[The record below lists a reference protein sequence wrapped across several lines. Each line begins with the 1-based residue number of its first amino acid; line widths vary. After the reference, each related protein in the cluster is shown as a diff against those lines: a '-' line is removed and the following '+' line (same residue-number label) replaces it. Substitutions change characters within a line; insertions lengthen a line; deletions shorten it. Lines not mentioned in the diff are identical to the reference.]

1 LSSQNEKSFLKIKNM
16 TYDALQ
22 IKLKNLIDNSPM
34 SAYQV
39 IVVALCFVLNMN
51 DGIDVL
57 VVSFTGSEIM
67 KEWALSNTQLGSIF
81 SAGLIGMTIG
91 AMFLA
96 PFGDKIGR
104 RNVFLIAI
112 SLITAGMLGIY
123 GAQAYWQILLCRVI
137 TGLGIGGI
145 LPTMASATSE
155 FSNNKTRDF
164 NVGLI
169 QGGWP
174 LGAILTGFFINWA
187 MPIYGWRYIFLIAG
201 LISLA
206 MLLAVY
212 FFMPDSLAFLGKK
225 QPKNAHNQ
233 INNLLEKMGHQ
244 GIESLPQKP
253 NDETPT
259 VPLKDLFAPEYKNST
274 IRLWLGIFFGFLT
287 LYTLMSWVPNIAKEA
302 GLPPDKATYVG
313 IALNLGAF
321 LGVVAMGLFISRFGS
336 RKVILGFMLVA
347 FTIMISY
354 ANLKLN
360 FGLMFGL
367 IFCIGFFVQGGF
379 NAFFPTA
386 TRIYPSEMRSTGV
399 GLAFGVG
406 RFGAI
411 LGPQIFGILKDSGM
425 SISSIFTLF
434 SLPLLVTAYM
444 AFTIPSKNLK

>member
-1 LSSQNEKSFLKIKNM
+1 M
-16 TYDALQ
+16 THENLQ
-22 IKLKNLIDNSPM
+22 TKLKDLIDNSPM
-34 SAYQV
+34 SAYQ
-39 IVVALCFVLNMN
+39 ILIVALCFVLNMN

-67 KEWALSNTQLGSIF
+67 KEWGLSNTALGSVF
-81 SAGLIGMTIG
+81 SAGLMGMTAG

-104 RNVFLIAI
+104 RSVFLIAI
-112 SLITAGMLGIY
+112 GLITAGMLGIY
-123 GAQAYWQILLCRVI
+123 IAQAYWHIIICRVI

-145 LPTMASATSE
+145 LPTMASVTSE

-174 LGAILTGFFINWA
+174 LGAILTGLFINWA

-206 MLLAVY
+206 MFVAVY
-212 FFMPDSLAFLGKK
+212 FFMPESLAFLGKK
-225 QPKNAHNQ
+225 QTKNVQHQ
-233 INNLLEKMGHQ
+233 INDLLLKIGQ
-244 GIESLPQKP
+244 PSISDFGFGISETIPSEIP
-253 NDETPT
+253 NPKSEI
-259 VPLKDLFAPEYKNST
+259 PLKDLFSKAYKAST

-302 GLPPDKATYVG
+302 GLPTDKATFVG

-321 LGVVAMGLFISRFGS
+321 LGVVAMGLFISKFGS
-336 RKVILGFMLVA
+336 KRVLLGFMLIA
-347 FTIMISY
+347 FTIMIAY
-354 ANLKLN
+354 ANLKLD
-360 FGLMFGL
+360 FTLMFVL

-386 TRIYPSEMRSTGV
+386 TRIYPSVMRSTGV
-399 GLAFGVG
+399 GLAFGIG

-411 LGPQIFGILKDSGM
+411 LGPQLFGIFKDMGM
-425 SISSIFTLF
+425 PISTIFTLF
-434 SLPLLVTAYM
+434 SLPLLVAGYM
-444 AFTIPSKNLK
+444 AFTIPSENIK

>member
-1 LSSQNEKSFLKIKNM
+1 M
-16 TYDALQ
+16 TYENLQ
-22 IKLKNLIDNSPM
+22 AKLKDLIDNSPM
-34 SAYQV
+34 SAYQ
-39 IVVALCFVLNMN
+39 IIIVALCFILNMN

-57 VVSFTGSEIM
+57 VVSFTGSEM
-67 KEWALSNTQLGSIF
+67 VKEWALSNTQLGAIF
-81 SAGLIGMTIG
+81 SAGLVGMTAG

-96 PFGDKIGR
+96 PFGDKLGR
-104 RNVFLIAI
+104 RKVFLISL
-112 SLITAGMLGIY
+112 SLITAGMLGVY
-123 GAQAYWQILLCRVI
+123 AAQAYWQVLACRVF

-174 LGAILTGFFINWA
+174 LGAIMTGFFINWA
-187 MPIYGWRYIFLIAG
+187 MPDHGWRFIFLVAG
-201 LISLA
+201 LVSLT

-212 FFMPDSLAFLGKK
+212 VFMPDSLAFLGKK
-225 QPKNAHNQ
+225 QPKEAEVP
-233 INNLLEKMGHQ
+233 INHLLSKMGHPSISDMGFQ
-244 GIESLPQKP
+244 ISDTGGTNPKL
-253 NDETPT
+253 DTPS
-259 VPLKDLFAPEYKNST
+259 VPLKDLFLPEYKAST

-321 LGVVAMGLFISRFGS
+321 AGVVAMGLFISRFGVK
-336 RKVILGFMLVA
+336 RVILSFMLIA
-347 FTIMISY
+347 FAIMLMY
-354 ANLKLN
+354 ANLKLT
-360 FGLMFGL
+360 FGLMFGF

-386 TRIYPSEMRSTGV
+386 TRIYPSAMRSTGV
-399 GLAFGVG
+399 GLAFGIG

-411 LGPQIFGILKDSGM
+411 LGPQIFGILRDSGV
-425 SISSIFTLF
+425 SIATLFTLF

-444 AFTIPSKNLK
+444 AFTIPSKNIN